1 MEELEILFGGVLA
14 TGSKN
19 WSSGGVIA
27 FGHEE
32 SSTHSTSMPS
42 ETPIS
47 LEEDENL
54 PRNTSEEVQ
63 CSKKKQK
70 KGKKEQT
77 QEEMNKIM
85 NALENFEGPSV
96 KECMNILKKLT
107 TYEDPLYYVAI
118 NAFCKK
124 KEYRVVWV
132 EMESDQ
138 ERMGW
143 LQSLKK

>member
-27 FGHEE
+27 SGHEE
-32 SSTHSTSMPS
+32 SSTHSTFMPS

-54 PRNTSEEVQ
+54 PRNTSEKVQ

-107 TYEDPLYYVAI
+107 TYHLY
-118 NAFCKK
+118 
-124 KEYRVVWV
+124 
-132 EMESDQ
+132 
-138 ERMGW
+138 
-143 LQSLKK
+143 

>member
-1 MEELEILFGGVLA
+1 MEELEILFEGVLA
-14 TGSKN
+14 IGSKN

-27 FGHEE
+27 SGPEE

-70 KGKKEQT
+70 KGKKRANSRRNE
-77 QEEMNKIM
+77 
-85 NALENFEGPSV
+85 
-96 KECMNILKKLT
+96 
-107 TYEDPLYYVAI
+107 
-118 NAFCKK
+118 
-124 KEYRVVWV
+124 
-132 EMESDQ
+132 
-138 ERMGW
+138 
-143 LQSLKK
+143 